1 MKAAVVP
8 KVGGKWEVRE
18 IPMSLIVTAG
28 CVPVQRGETRPGDGV
43 WFSLVENHWHG
54 AGGVSNGR

>member
-18 IPMSLIVTAG
+18 IPMSLIVTAVAASRYSAG
-28 CVPVQRGETRPGDGV
+28 RPDPVMGSGSRSWRITGMGLEV
-43 WFSLVENHWHG
+43 
-54 AGGVSNGR
+54 

>member
-1 MKAAVVP
+1 MRAALVP

-18 IPMSLIVTAG
+18 IPMSLIVTAD
-28 CVPVQRGETRPGDGV
+28 CVPVQRGETRPGDVV

-54 AGGVSNGR
+54 AGGVSNGK

>member
-8 KVGGKWEVRE
+8 KVGGKWKVRE

-28 CVPVQRGETRPGDGV
+28 CVRYSAGRPDPVMGSGSRSWRITGMGLEV
-43 WFSLVENHWHG
+43 
-54 AGGVSNGR
+54 

>member
-1 MKAAVVP
+1 
-8 KVGGKWEVRE
+8 VGSRE